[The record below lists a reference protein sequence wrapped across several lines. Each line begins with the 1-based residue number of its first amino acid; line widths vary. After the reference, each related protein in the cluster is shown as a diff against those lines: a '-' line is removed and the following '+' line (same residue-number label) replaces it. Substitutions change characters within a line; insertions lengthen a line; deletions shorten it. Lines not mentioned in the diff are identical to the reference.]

1 MPKCC
6 YVFAEE
12 KKVLKLHGLEIL
24 KVRFKNHPHLGVCLL
39 SLSVEIVLSFLCLFL
54 LCFCLFHHLV
64 IFRVGSTWQILL
76 GLIFRLGLI
85 FGKTRY
91 SSSSA
96 LPVCHM
102 VRQIYRNA
110 GHSHTSQLLTK
121 VTSTWPCKKTWN
133 ANRTPVRRAPDKFLP
148 SACESP

>member
-6 YVFAEE
+6 FVFAEE
-12 KKVLKLHGLEIL
+12 KKVFKLHGLEIL

-39 SLSVEIVLSFLCLFL
+39 SLCWDYSFFSLSLPSLFLSFPS
-54 LCFCLFHHLV
+54 LV

-110 GHSHTSQLLTK
+110 GHSHTSPLLTK
-121 VTSTWPCKKTWN
+121 VTNTWPCKKTWN
-133 ANRTPVRRAPDKFLP
+133 ANQTPVRRAPDKFLP